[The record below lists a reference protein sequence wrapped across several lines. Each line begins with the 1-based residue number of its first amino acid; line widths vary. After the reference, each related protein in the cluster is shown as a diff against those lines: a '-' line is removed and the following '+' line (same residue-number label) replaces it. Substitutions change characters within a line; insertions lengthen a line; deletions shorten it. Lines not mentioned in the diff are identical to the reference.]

1 MAPLSSL
8 ISYTL
13 VAKVL
18 PNVAVNT
25 VLLPAQI
32 VADPAKVAVGTG
44 ATLILTMLLLTWL
57 HTFNKS
63 LTSARYHLSPTIS
76 DAEMVELPPDPANA
90 DQFNWSALIS
100 HPTITADDPVKV
112 ITGMV

>member
-1 MAPLSSL
+1 MSSL

-13 VAKVL
+13 DAVVL
-18 PNVAVNT
+18 VKAAVNT

-32 VADPAKVAVGTG
+32 VADPVKVAVGIG
-44 ATLILTMLLLTWL
+44 ATVIFTILLLTWL

-76 DAEMVELPPDPANA
+76 EAVIAVLPAKPIE
-90 DQFNWSALIS
+90 DQLI
-100 HPTITADDPVKV
+100 
-112 ITGMV
+112 